1 MGAAA
6 TPGPAAEGGN
16 ELRGPGLR
24 WAWPPRLLRNARL
37 PLCLPAWRGGA
48 CGALGPGPAHL
59 GWQPGRL
66 APLCCVWRLALVYF
80 CFSAPCVLEVKLRP
94 SFLLAILRPSTFFPL
109 FLINKYLQTRR
120 VQRRAVGWF
129 CQGGGG
135 GDREDELLRP
145 QVLVV
150 SMWVTRSRGGGD
162 LVSTRPNSF
171 SCCCPFGSKELSRK
185 VRQCILGQ

>member
-59 GWQPGRL
+59 GWQPGGP

-94 SFLLAILRPSTFFPL
+94 SFLLATLRPSTFFPL

-129 CQGGGG
+129 CQGDG